1 MFDLAT
7 EQNKPSTSISKK
19 KKKLKKSREQN
30 KQRPTVRATATVRGW
45 IVGPAV
51 RLKMSEL
58 GTVERGTGG
67 ELWQRRGE

>member
-19 KKKLKKSREQN
+19 KKNLKKSREQN

-51 RLKMSEL
+51 RLKVSEL
-58 GTVERGTGG
+58 GTAESYDDG
-67 ELWQRRGE
+67 EVSE

>member
-7 EQNKPSTSISKK
+7 EQNRTNRVHQYQKK

-45 IVGPAV
+45 IVGPA
-51 RLKMSEL
+51 RSE
-58 GTVERGTGG
+58 ERRVGK
-67 ELWQRRGE
+67 ECW

>member
-30 KQRPTVRATATVRGW
+30 KQRFFYHLYIYTKMFDLAT
-45 IVGPAV
+45 
-51 RLKMSEL
+51 E
-58 GTVERGTGG
+58 
-67 ELWQRRGE
+67 

>member
-7 EQNKPSTSISKK
+7 K
-19 KKKLKKSREQN
+19 QN

-51 RLKMSEL
+51 RLKVSEL
-58 GTVERGTGG
+58 GTMERGTGG
-67 ELWQRRGE
+67 ELWKRRGE

>member
-7 EQNKPSTSISKK
+7 EQNRPSTSKSK

-51 RLKMSEL
+51 RLKVSEL
-58 GTVERGTGG
+58 GTMERGTGG
-67 ELWQRRGE
+67 ELWKRRGE